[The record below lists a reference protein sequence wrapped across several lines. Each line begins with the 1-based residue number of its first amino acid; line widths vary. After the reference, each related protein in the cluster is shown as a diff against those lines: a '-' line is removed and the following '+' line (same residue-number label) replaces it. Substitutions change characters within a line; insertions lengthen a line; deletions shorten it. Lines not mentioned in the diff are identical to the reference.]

1 MTFPVMLTGKSSGN
15 LRWRLVVM
23 GGVSLGASESLS
35 LRFFDLGHGVDEVEC
50 SENLDIA
57 DANEGASASAATRDS
72 QAVMDSA
79 DTEGVSVRSEARLSF

>member
-1 MTFPVMLTGKSSGN
+1 VTFPVMLTGKSSGK

-35 LRFFDLGHGVDEVEC
+35 LRFFE
-50 SENLDIA
+50 SLDIA
-57 DANEGASASAATRDS
+57 DANEGASTSAATRDS